1 MSTFLQAVLM
11 TSTTLVLDKLGIDYS
26 QPPVGLK
33 YTTKDVGLS
42 WDEMNDECE
51 LQVGILA

>member
-33 YTTKDVGLS
+33 YTPKDVGLS
-42 WDEMNDECE
+42 WNQMNFACE
-51 LQVGILA
+51 L